1 MAETITV
8 NYFAGLVDRTGCARE
23 QFALDTLT
31 VGALRAAVAE
41 RHGSAT
47 GELVDHC
54 SVLDGDDLLRDD
66 AAAIGTEVD
75 LLPPFAG
82 G

>member
-23 QFALDTLT
+23 QLELAALT
-31 VGALRAAVAE
+31 VADLRAAVRA
-41 RHGSAT
+41 RHGEET
-47 GELVDHC
+47 GELVEHC
-54 SVLDGDDLLRDD
+54 SVLDGDALLRDG
-66 AAAIGTEVD
+66 AAPIGAEVD